1 MKRVALLF
9 ILLAASSALLVA
21 SKPNDNENVTLT
33 INAVCTATSS
43 VKEHDWSLQDSVTV
57 NMTETVTY
65 RIVSEIASI

>member
-57 NMTETVTY
+57 NMT
-65 RIVSEIASI
+65 